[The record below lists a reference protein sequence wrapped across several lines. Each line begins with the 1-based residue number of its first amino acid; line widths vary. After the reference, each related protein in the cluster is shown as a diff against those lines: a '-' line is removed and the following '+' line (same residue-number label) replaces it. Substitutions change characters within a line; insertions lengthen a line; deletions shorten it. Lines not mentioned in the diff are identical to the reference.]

1 MLCTEFEDRLTDYLD
16 GALAAPMQ
24 RAFGEH
30 ALRCPLCHE
39 LLNEVRNTISEC
51 RASEAPAPSRELEA
65 RILVRTAPETSMS
78 CEDFE
83 KHLTDYLDGFL
94 PATLFHR
101 WERHAALC
109 ERCTELPGQVV
120 RSIGA
125 CYTYISIEQPVPA
138 GLHERILQATLGTT
152 QAQEVRP
159 PLAARIVER
168 VRGWLDVVVQPQFA
182 TVATM
187 VLLAVFVGTHTISQD
202 GSIGG
207 MYLASVRL
215 AAETYSQ
222 GASGSDLRRVADDL
236 GLEKLVG
243 APARDG
249 AAAAT
254 ANDNKS
260 QPQQPAEAPKDEQK
274 K

>member
-16 GALAAPMQ
+16 GALAVAEQ

-51 RASEAPAPSRELEA
+51 RASEAPTPSRELEA
-65 RILVRTAPETSMS
+65 RILLRTAPESSMT

-83 KHLTDYLDGFL
+83 THLTDYLDGFL

-125 CYTYISIEQPVPA
+125 CYSYISIEQAVPE

-187 VLLAVFVGTHTISQD
+187 VLLAVFVGTQTISED

-207 MYLASVRL
+207 VYHASVHL
-215 AAETYSQ
+215 AAKTYSK
-222 GASGSDLRRVADDL
+222 GAGSADIRRVV
-236 GLEKLVG
+236 GGIETFIG

-249 AAAAT
+249 AAAVT

-260 QPQQPAEAPKDEQK
+260 QPPAEAPKDEQK